1 MYRCPCTSKN
11 TFTLITNSLKECVT
25 ILKTF
30 NELSHKPGECW
41 LMHYYETFPVTA
53 VRVIFVV
60 QMLSVRAAR
69 TLPFVQVTFTV
80 DGACGQMIN
89 TPPPPCTLAQTYGH
103 STTQTYI
110 HIHIYICTH
119 NKHKFYN
126 TKICLNI

>member
-89 TPPPPCTLAQTYGH
+89 TPPPLHTRTNLRAQHNTNIH
-103 STTQTYI
+103 S
-110 HIHIYICTH
+110 HTH
-119 NKHKFYN
+119 LHLH
-126 TKICLNI
+126 T